1 MHHKLMHNELLKEE
15 AKALVVEVEPELGEL
30 DNEEEFHIAS
40 LEDPGQCKSGESEGN
55 ESERETQSPLIRRLK
70 DLAFVSR
77 ECQ

>member
-40 LEDPGQCKSGESEGN
+40 LEDPGQCESGESEGN
-55 ESERETQSPLIRRLK
+55 ES
-70 DLAFVSR
+70 
-77 ECQ
+77 